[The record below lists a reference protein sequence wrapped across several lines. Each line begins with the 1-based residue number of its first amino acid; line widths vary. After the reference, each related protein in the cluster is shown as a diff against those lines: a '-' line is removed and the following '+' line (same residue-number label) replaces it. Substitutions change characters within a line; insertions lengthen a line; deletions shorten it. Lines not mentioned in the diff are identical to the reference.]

1 MEDELKEGHDDELR
15 GLDLAD
21 DGAEGDEHGGD
32 AKESVH
38 QRVDVQVNI
47 MPVVLGGEVVVVVH
61 LVEEGL
67 AEG

>member
-47 MPVVLGGEVVVVVH
+47 MPVSYTH
-61 LVEEGL
+61 LRAHETRRHL
-67 AEG
+67 